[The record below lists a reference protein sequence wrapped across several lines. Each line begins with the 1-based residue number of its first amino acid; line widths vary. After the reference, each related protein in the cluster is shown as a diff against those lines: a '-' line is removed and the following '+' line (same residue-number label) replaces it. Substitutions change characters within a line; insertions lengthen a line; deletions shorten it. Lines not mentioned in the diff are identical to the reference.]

1 MRRVRLTFISEF
13 DWTAGECTADHMDE
27 LVGLF
32 TEDPFEFTVPT
43 DDDEQTFISVQD
55 ITDEVD

>member
-13 DWTAGECTADHMDE
+13 DWTADEFTPDHMDE

-32 TEDPFEFTVPT
+32 MEDPFEFTVPT

-55 ITDEVD
+55 ITDEED